1 MSGRIGRA
9 CALQERL
16 AVVDS
21 TDACESRGI
30 IHSQKSY
37 PVDSTD
43 APWWTLLTRL
53 ELYSGLY

>member
-9 CALQERL
+9 CALQERR
-16 AVVDS
+16 AVVHS
-21 TDACESRGI
+21 PPAGASRGI